1 MPQLKELKKIY
12 NKSYFPPCL
21 SIRFY
26 DTIISDIKTRDFFM
40 SKGWDSGM
48 LKKLKALV
56 GKGLSTAEMGKKLGM
71 SKNAVVGKLNRLG
84 WNAKASEVVEKK
96 PAKSTK
102 EKPTAKTAKAPAKKA
117 APVKKTVAKK
127 APVKVADKKAVA
139 KKPVV
144 KKAEKPVK
152 KETVKK
158 EKVAEKN
165 TKPAKKEAVK
175 VVEKPVIK
183 TASKKTQKDL
193 ALHELLIQHAL
204 QMASLKPNQCRW
216 PIGDPDSD
224 NFHFCGETVFAGKPY
239 CYEHC
244 RQAYQFT
251 PPKKK

>member
-1 MPQLKELKKIY
+1 
-12 NKSYFPPCL
+12 
-21 SIRFY
+21 
-26 DTIISDIKTRDFFM
+26 M

-84 WNAKASEVVEKK
+84 WNAKATYTEPKK
-96 PAKSTK
+96 TLKTKSAVK
-102 EKPTAKTAKAPAKKA
+102 SSGKKIVDSKVDNKKA
-117 APVKKTVAKK
+117 VKKAKVEVSAKKTV
-127 APVKVADKKAVA
+127 
-139 KKPVV
+139 
-144 KKAEKPVK
+144 
-152 KETVKK
+152 K
-158 EKVAEKN
+158 EKVEAPKKDA
-165 TKPAKKEAVK
+165 KPKIEVK
-175 VVEKPVIK
+175 EKPVIK
-183 TASKKTQKDL
+183 TASKKTKKDL

-204 QMASLKPNQCRW
+204 QMANLKQNQCRW

-244 RQAYQFT
+244 RQAYQLT

>member
-1 MPQLKELKKIY
+1 
-12 NKSYFPPCL
+12 
-21 SIRFY
+21 
-26 DTIISDIKTRDFFM
+26 M

-84 WNAKASEVVEKK
+84 WNTKCGDGESEKEAPAAKGAKNAKATALKKSDKLKPLKKAKVEVVEKK
-96 PAKSTK
+96 SRGR
-102 EKPTAKTAKAPAKKA
+102 KA
-117 APVKKTVAKK
+117 AE
-127 APVKVADKKAVA
+127 VADKKSAS
-139 KKPVV
+139 KG
-144 KKAEKPVK
+144 
-152 KETVKK
+152 TVK
-158 EKVAEKN
+158 EKS
-165 TKPAKKEAVK
+165 
-175 VVEKPVIK
+175 VIK
-183 TASKKTQKDL
+183 TASKKTKKDL

-224 NFHFCGETVFAGKPY
+224 NFHFCGETVFSGKPY

-251 PPKKK
+251 PPKKKQ